1 MLSINGIY
9 DGKSIIPTE
18 PIPLEEGARFKVI
31 ISFLEPIEAKEKD
44 SLNQFCGIWEDD
56 RDAQEIVAE
65 IYKERENFKFREV
78 EL

>member
-9 DGKSIIPTE
+9 DGKRIIPTE
-18 PIPLEEGARFKVI
+18 PLPLGEGTCFKVI
-31 ISFLEPIEAKEKD
+31 ITFLEPIEAKETN